1 MEADSWT
8 GRFSASK
15 RHQTSIQTRS
25 DLHLS
30 FDDTDGED
38 EVRAEFPCPFC
49 SEVFDIVSLCCH
61 IDDKHSM
68 EARNA
73 VCPVCATR
81 VGMEMVGHITMRRFR
96 RGSMQSHSTLSF
108 LSKELHEGHLQS
120 LLGGSTCTIA
130 PSNTAADPLL
140 SSFIYNFPMS
150 CTTTKSEPQVQV
162 EGSSSNTSAEENV
175 ESVEAALPDEEQQE
189 KARRC
194 EFVREL
200 LLSTI
205 LDDDDAL

>member
-73 VCPVCATR
+73 R
-81 VGMEMVGHITMRRFR
+81 RRRFR